1 MNSVRDI
8 PVART
13 PPGGYGDHSAEPS
26 ERDFPAPVLIGCTEP
41 LTAGAPDL
49 RGTWKAVEVRV
60 NGELAPQ
67 GGDSM
72 ASKLWRHTERIEQAG
87 SRAVITGGGVIHD
100 FMACDGT
107 AENGVH
113 DVMARDFTTPI
124 VVLASY
130 EDGVLVLRPE
140 GLPGIE
146 VRRWLDGDTLVWEYA
161 AGCTVR
167 LERID

>member
-8 PVART
+8 PVAHT
-13 PPGGYGDHSAEPS
+13 PPGGYGDHRAEPYD
-26 ERDFPAPVLIGCTEP
+26 RDFPAPVLAGCDEP
-41 LTAGAPDL
+41 LTDGAPDL
-49 RGTWKAVEVRV
+49 RGNWTAVDVRV
-60 NGELAPQ
+60 NGEPVPK

-113 DVMARDFTTPI
+113 DVMAADFTTPI
-124 VVLASY
+124 VVPASY
-130 EDGVLVLRPE
+130 EDGALVLRPR

-146 VRRWLDGDTLVWEYA
+146 VRRWLDGDQLVWEYA

-167 LERID
+167 LNRTD